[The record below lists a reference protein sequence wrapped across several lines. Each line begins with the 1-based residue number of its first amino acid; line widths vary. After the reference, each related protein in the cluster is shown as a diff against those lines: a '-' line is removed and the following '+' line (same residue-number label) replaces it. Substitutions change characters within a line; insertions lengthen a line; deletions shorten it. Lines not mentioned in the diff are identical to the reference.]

1 MANEGKKCAT
11 YFFSPKTSLQKIIV
25 TFAVFLLLG
34 SEPQSV
40 TGGLSTQP
48 AVLQQTDQLSDFL
61 STFFSQKCHDDRIRL
76 FDNCFLIL
84 GQFFF
89 CPNTFFYLFVAFD
102 TFFFPVSRV
111 HGDNNKYSI
120 SWLFVIRALLSLSR
134 NESFHSKKTQ
144 FSTFFVGLVPQLAS
158 DPRQVSIRLT
168 SLFDFHQRTVL
179 SRESRQSV
187 WRRPHAITK
196 WELMGWA
203 AYLTFHQLP

>member
-40 TGGLSTQP
+40 TGGLSTHP

-84 GQFFF
+84 GQFFSA
-89 CPNTFFYLFVAFD
+89 PTLFSTSSLPSTLFSSQLVVYTEITINILFHD
-102 TFFFPVSRV
+102 FLSFGRYSRFPGMRASTRKK
-111 HGDNNKYSI
+111 HNFLRFSLDLFL
-120 SWLFVIRALLSLSR
+120 SWLLIHAKCPFDSL
-134 NESFHSKKTQ
+134 HS
-144 FSTFFVGLVPQLAS
+144 
-158 DPRQVSIRLT
+158 LT
-168 SLFDFHQRTVL
+168 STSEL
-179 SRESRQSV
+179 S
-187 WRRPHAITK
+187 
-196 WELMGWA
+196 
-203 AYLTFHQLP
+203 